1 MLELDPTRLF
11 SQDVG
16 VDKKGIVMTVK
27 GRDGQVDGYDEDGDR
42 WENV

>member
-1 MLELDPTRLF
+1 MERNK
-11 SQDVG
+11 
-16 VDKKGIVMTVK
+16 VDKKKKKGIVMTVN